1 MLKLGAALLLTCA
14 LLTGCGNP
22 ARYASTN
29 PSSNEKLQAV
39 QVAYQ
44 LARPTNIGL
53 YVMKNA
59 PEREKAVLLRQVK
72 EDAYL
77 LGGELANRVPVQLM
91 DAFKKRGIRGGRDE
105 TVFIKAVSAM
115 GSATRH
121 DIMINLE
128 ISVKTSDRTKP
139 LWVAQI
145 SESSAADDL
154 AGEKMSAKL
163 SGRILSE
170 LAKAGFIPSE

>member
-1 MLKLGAALLLTCA
+1 MLKLGPALLVVCA
-14 LLTGCGNP
+14 LLTGCATP

-29 PSSNEKLQAV
+29 PSSNERLQAA
-39 QVAYQ
+39 QIAYQ
-44 LARPTNIGL
+44 LRPENIGL

-59 PEREKAVLLRQVK
+59 PEREKAVLLRQVR
-72 EDAYL
+72 EDALL
-77 LGGELANRVPVQLM
+77 LGGELASRVPGQLM

-121 DIMINLE
+121 DLMINLE

-145 SESSAADDL
+145 SESSVADDL
-154 AGEKMSAKL
+154 AGEKLSAKL